1 MATRRI
7 PVPKIEGSI
16 PSGIISFLVILF
28 FWALLESRPTKQKEK
43 KRKKIS
49 TPQRFELWRA
59 EPNRFLIYLL
69 NHSDMVSSTGRLQ
82 EILIPR
88 QRVRVVKEVDSKS
101 TGLCPREF
109 KSRRC
114 RSFFFV
120 GTSAYNHA
128 LVMVQ
133 DAVEIVQPPVPASIT
148 NSPVV

>member
-1 MATRRI
+1 M
-7 PVPKIEGSI
+7 PV
-16 PSGIISFLVILF
+16 V
-28 FWALLESRPTKQKEK
+28 
-43 KRKKIS
+43 
-49 TPQRFELWRA
+49 
-59 EPNRFLIYLL
+59 
-69 NHSDMVSSTGRLQ
+69 
-82 EILIPR
+82 R